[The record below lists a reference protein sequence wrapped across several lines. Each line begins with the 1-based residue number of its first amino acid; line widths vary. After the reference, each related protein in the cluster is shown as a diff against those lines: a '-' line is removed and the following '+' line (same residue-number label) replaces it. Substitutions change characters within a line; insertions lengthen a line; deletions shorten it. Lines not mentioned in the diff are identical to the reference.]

1 MSKRFL
7 HISDGWNNW
16 WRYTRRTT
24 LKKCNY
30 KVDVI
35 INYLYRLVYWSWHKM
50 SLPTTG
56 FLELTLVPRTLAGFF
71 FIEINLSVT
80 NTDRFTEAVFIKL
93 QLPTL
98 IVLDDYTLCLPYLCS
113 PVYRIE
119 CFSRFISCHYK
130 FNL

>member
-1 MSKRFL
+1 MSERFL

-16 WRYTRRTT
+16 WRHTRRTNPQ
-24 LKKCNY
+24 KCNY
-30 KVDVI
+30 KVDVL
-35 INYLYRLVYWSWHKM
+35 INYLYWLVYWSWHKM
-50 SLPTTG
+50 SLPMTG
-56 FLELTLVPRTLAGFF
+56 FLELTLVPLTLTVF

-98 IVLDDYTLCLPYLCS
+98 IVLDDYTQSCPYLCS
-113 PVYRIE
+113 PVYIIE

-130 FNL
+130 FDL

>member
-24 LKKCNY
+24 LKKN
-30 KVDVI
+30 VI
-35 INYLYRLVYWSWHKM
+35 IKLTWWLTIYIGWFTEVDIKCHYQRLVSGVNISATNIGW
-50 SLPTTG
+50 
-56 FLELTLVPRTLAGFF
+56 FF

-98 IVLDDYTLCLPYLCS
+98 IVLDDYTQCLPYLCS

>member
-1 MSKRFL
+1 MNKPILPLMQYYFWIFIKWIFLSTIILRFYHHIFYHVLYLYVSVVSINLTGHIWRIHSMSKRFL

-24 LKKCNY
+24 LKKKCNY
-30 KVDVI
+30 KVDVM

-71 FIEINLSVT
+71 LL
-80 NTDRFTEAVFIKL
+80 K
-93 QLPTL
+93 
-98 IVLDDYTLCLPYLCS
+98 
-113 PVYRIE
+113 
-119 CFSRFISCHYK
+119 
-130 FNL
+130 